1 VSDLGPTRRETRRD
15 DRNDGECRGDLLAR
29 ERRGEL
35 SGADCLALRAHLST
49 CSSCRFARKVFVDL
63 DDVSGVDPRDGTRI
77 ERMSNV
83 ARRWAHHRNRSSVRL
98 GKGRRRLRGLVL
110 ATCVLLIGG
119 SASATAWFWRH
130 PSALPI
136 LSILPWLSQSDA
148 RAPAS
153 RQRAFSPA
161 PGEAL
166 AVTSANPPPATDGL
180 IPDAF
185 GSTDPAS
192 AVPTAPRAVTGAS
205 DPLGRPSSRH
215 AARMIDDEG
224 AMTPARLLRQ
234 ASDSR
239 REGDTVRA
247 TRLYRRLQRAFPHS
261 SEAVLSTVAVGGL
274 LLDSQS
280 PRAALIQFDSY
291 LESSRGGG
299 LIPEALYGRGRALG
313 ALGDRKE
320 EQRTWERL
328 VSDFPTS
335 AYVPL
340 ARRRLAELK

>member
-1 VSDLGPTRRETRRD
+1 MSDLGPTRRDIRRD
-15 DRNDGECRGDLLAR
+15 DRSDGECRGDLLAR

-35 SGADCLALRAHLST
+35 SGADCLALRAHLAT
-49 CSSCRFARKVFVDL
+49 CSSCRLARKVFVDL

-77 ERMSNV
+77 ERMSSV

-98 GKGRRRLRGLVL
+98 GKGRWRLRGLVQ
-110 ATCVLLIGG
+110 AACVLLIGG

-130 PSALPI
+130 PGALPI
-136 LSILPWLSQSDA
+136 LSMLPGLSPSAA
-148 RAPAS
+148 RAPAP
-153 RQRAFSPA
+153 RQRASSPA
-161 PGEAL
+161 PGETL
-166 AVTSANPPPATDGL
+166 AVTSSTPPPATAGL
-180 IPDAF
+180 MPDAF
-185 GSTDPAS
+185 GSSDPAS
-192 AVPTAPRAVTGAS
+192 AAPTAPRAG
-205 DPLGRPSSRH
+205 DPLGRPSPRH
-215 AARMIDDEG
+215 AARMIGDEG
-224 AMTPARLLRQ
+224 TLTPARLLRQ

-239 REGDTVRA
+239 REGDVVRA
-247 TRLYRRLQRAFPHS
+247 THLYLKLQRAFPHS
-261 SEAVLSTVAVGGL
+261 SEAVLSAVAIGGL

-280 PRAALIQFDSY
+280 PRAALGQFDSY